1 VSKILYTE
9 ERAGPMS
16 FGEKTN
22 WVYVVVTA
30 ATFAVY
36 LAIVIGRADGVPITE
51 VTYVPTMLWAIGI
64 GIALSILGSIAVAV
78 SKPKEADKTDERDK
92 QINRFGD
99 YVGGVA
105 FGISMIIPFGLAVT
119 ESDHF
124 WIANAIFAGFVL
136 TSILSSTVKIVGYHR
151 GL

>member
-1 VSKILYTE
+1 
-9 ERAGPMS
+9 
-16 FGEKTN
+16 
-22 WVYVVVTA
+22 
-30 ATFAVY
+30 
-36 LAIVIGRADGVPITE
+36 
-51 VTYVPTMLWAIGI
+51 MLWAIGI